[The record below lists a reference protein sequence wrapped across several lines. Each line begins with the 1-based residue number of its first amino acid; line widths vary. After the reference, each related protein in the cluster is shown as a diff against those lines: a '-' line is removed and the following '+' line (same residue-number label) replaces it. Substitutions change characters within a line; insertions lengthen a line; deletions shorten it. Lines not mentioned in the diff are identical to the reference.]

1 MINFIKYLEE
11 IKKYKR
17 LDKEEERKLLEQKEY
32 EKVFHAN
39 LHIAVDIA
47 SRFSLLTKS
56 IYPMDLI
63 QEANIILLDTIKK
76 YKCESKTDFTHYLGM
91 IVYQNLKKMLISE
104 SKMLKISNDYFN
116 KIADYIRILELDE
129 LGYSEDY
136 NSKIY
141 DMWKDFEEKYYKD
154 EFSEMW
160 EELPLLKST
169 RDEVIS
175 LNNIDKQELGTYDI
189 EDDINCMFDRMLL
202 LQILKEMNLS
212 KKEKLVLYY
221 LYFNE
226 KKYSETEIA
235 KKLHLSRSRI
245 NYIKRF
251 LLLKIKYKFTYQSKI
266 DKLNKKKVLK

>member
-1 MINFIKYLEE
+1 
-11 IKKYKR
+11 
-17 LDKEEERKLLEQKEY
+17 
-32 EKVFHAN
+32 
-39 LHIAVDIA
+39 
-47 SRFSLLTKS
+47 
-56 IYPMDLI
+56 
-63 QEANIILLDTIKK
+63 
-76 YKCESKTDFTHYLGM
+76 
-91 IVYQNLKKMLISE
+91 
-104 SKMLKISNDYFN
+104 
-116 KIADYIRILELDE
+116 
-129 LGYSEDY
+129 
-136 NSKIY
+136 
-141 DMWKDFEEKYYKD
+141 MWKDFEEKYYKD